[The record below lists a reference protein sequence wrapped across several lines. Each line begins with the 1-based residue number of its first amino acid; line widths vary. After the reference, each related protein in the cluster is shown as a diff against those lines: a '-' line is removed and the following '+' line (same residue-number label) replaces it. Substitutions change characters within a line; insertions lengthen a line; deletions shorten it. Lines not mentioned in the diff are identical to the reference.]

1 MQFKRRSTFRDK
13 IIAIVTTIVSVLLL
27 ANAFELW
34 RVTGEIETLD
44 VAVAI
49 IAFVIASIFTN
60 IKRFTYM
67 TFIDQKLIWQRAI
80 FFKKEIAGKDI
91 KEIRAKM
98 NHVIL
103 VNEEGKELW
112 IPMTFLKFEDIEE
125 VTKRL
130 KNL

>member
-13 IIAIVTTIVSVLLL
+13 VIAVVATVVSVLLL
-27 ANAFELW
+27 TNAFELW
-34 RVTGEIETLD
+34 RMTGKIETLD
-44 VAVAI
+44 IVVAI
-49 IAFVIASIFTN
+49 IAFGIAAIFTN

-80 FFKKEIAGKDI
+80 FFKKEIVGKDV

-98 NHVIL
+98 NHAIL
-103 VNEEGKELW
+103 VNEQGKELW
-112 IPMTFLKFEDIEE
+112 IPMAFVRTEDVEE

-130 KNL
+130 KKL